1 MFCYKCGKELPDDSE
16 FCYQCGTKTVSMTQ
30 TEQNPTPPYSQTVSA
45 TPTDYPKQPSVT
57 PQPAMYQSS
66 QFLQQPY
73 SYPAQ
78 TQSVPIS
85 YIANPQ
91 ATVKKRHKALIPVT
105 IGVLAIAILIV
116 YLAFFYGDNVYVA
129 SLKAHTPFN
138 TFSCSFDD
146 VFGQYFDSLEW
157 KSFDEGKSNSSLVE
171 ISGDIKKVGKHFV
184 LHVLVI
190 NNGDSC
196 TFKLRSLFYDGH
208 GTSNQDEMT
217 EFLYRMF
224 SAYDSGYKDLSS
236 LLA

>member
-1 MFCYKCGKELPDDSE
+1 M
-16 FCYQCGTKTVSMTQ
+16 
-30 TEQNPTPPYSQTVSA
+30 
-45 TPTDYPKQPSVT
+45 
-57 PQPAMYQSS
+57 
-66 QFLQQPY
+66 
-73 SYPAQ
+73 
-78 TQSVPIS
+78 
-85 YIANPQ
+85 
-91 ATVKKRHKALIPVT
+91 
-105 IGVLAIAILIV
+105 
-116 YLAFFYGDNVYVA
+116 
-129 SLKAHTPFN
+129 
-138 TFSCSFDD
+138 
-146 VFGQYFDSLEW
+146 
-157 KSFDEGKSNSSLVE
+157 E